1 MVTDSLTS
9 DGLRTFIEQDLGG
22 KQLRYRRGYKNVID
36 KSIELNKSGVDS
48 ALAIETSGHAA
59 LKDNYFLDDGAYLA
73 TKIVIKAA
81 KLRREG
87 KTIENLTAD
96 LHRPAESVEIRVPIL
111 LEDFH
116 DYGEDVMVQ
125 LAAFAA
131 DHENWSVEPE
141 NYEGV
146 RINIPGGWFLLRLSV
161 HDPILPLNI
170 ENDVAGTAAKV
181 ADEIAQFLTRF
192 DKLDLSGF
200 KK

>member
-1 MVTDSLTS
+1 M
-9 DGLRTFIEQDLGG
+9 
-22 KQLRYRRGYKNVID
+22 
-36 KSIELNKSGVDS
+36 
-48 ALAIETSGHAA
+48 
-59 LKDNYFLDDGAYLA
+59 
-73 TKIVIKAA
+73 
-81 KLRREG
+81 RREG
-87 KTIENLTAD
+87 KTIEDLTAD

-116 DYGEDVMVQ
+116 DYGEDVMAQ

-131 DHENWSVEPE
+131 NHENWSVEPE

-170 ENDVAGTAAKV
+170 ENDVVGTAAKV
-181 ADEIAQFLTRF
+181 ADEIAHFLTRF

>member
-1 MVTDSLTS
+1 M
-9 DGLRTFIEQDLGG
+9 
-22 KQLRYRRGYKNVID
+22 
-36 KSIELNKSGVDS
+36 
-48 ALAIETSGHAA
+48 
-59 LKDNYFLDDGAYLA
+59 
-73 TKIVIKAA
+73 
-81 KLRREG
+81 
-87 KTIENLTAD
+87 
-96 LHRPAESVEIRVPIL
+96 PIL

-116 DYGEDVMVQ
+116 DYGEDVMAQ

-131 DHENWSVEPE
+131 NHENWSVEPE

-170 ENDVAGTAAKV
+170 ENDVVGTAAKV
-181 ADEIAQFLTRF
+181 ADEIAHFLTRF